1 MAIKKQQIIKGV
13 VTSLWVAIGAGV
25 LLLLIAAMQKKNAA
39 LCSAVEV
46 EIKGVSNNFFID
58 ESDVKNL
65 IQKECGGN
73 PKGKPVKQFNLKK
86 LESSLE
92 KEVWIK
98 HAELF
103 FDNNGVLKA
112 IIDEREP
119 VARIFSTS
127 GATFYIDSS
136 TMILPMSEKF
146 SARLPVFT
154 NFPSDAKVLTAADSS
169 LLNGINH
176 LSQLILADS
185 FLMGMIDQ
193 VDITAKYDFEIIPK
207 IGKQVIVFGNAN
219 NAETKFNK
227 LKLFYKNIMLK
238 AGWNRYSS
246 INLQYNNQV
255 VAKLRNK
262 EDILADSL
270 RTLQLLQ
277 IMADHAAAM
286 ASDSSLAGQSAE
298 GMDKPEPANDII
310 QHSFER
316 EDDNNPQELQE
327 KNQIQQNITT
337 GNVDHLTSEP
347 TKPAVVATTTQP
359 VKPAKPAIKP
369 VPLKTKPQSKPIIKP
384 PGNILK
390 KADSGKKPK
399 AIMPANP

>member
-1 MAIKKQQIIKGV
+1 
-13 VTSLWVAIGAGV
+13 
-25 LLLLIAAMQKKNAA
+25 
-39 LCSAVEV
+39 
-46 EIKGVSNNFFID
+46 
-58 ESDVKNL
+58 
-65 IQKECGGN
+65 
-73 PKGKPVKQFNLKK
+73 
-86 LESSLE
+86 
-92 KEVWIK
+92 
-98 HAELF
+98 
-103 FDNNGVLKA
+103 
-112 IIDEREP
+112 
-119 VARIFSTS
+119 
-127 GATFYIDSS
+127 
-136 TMILPMSEKF
+136 
-146 SARLPVFT
+146 
-154 NFPSDAKVLTAADSS
+154 
-169 LLNGINH
+169 
-176 LSQLILADS
+176 
-185 FLMGMIDQ
+185 
-193 VDITAKYDFEIIPK
+193 
-207 IGKQVIVFGNAN
+207 
-219 NAETKFNK
+219 
-227 LKLFYKNIMLK
+227 MLK

-337 GNVDHLTSEP
+337 GNLDHLTSEP
-347 TKPAVVATTTQP
+347 TKPAVVTTTTQP

-384 PGNILK
+384 PGNTLK